1 MTSVERDRDSQPGK
15 VIEIRSHGVSDSIK
29 SQESSKSDVSSSNLM
44 YFRIGFLNHSIHGH
58 QVHHIRP
65 FNLISSQ
72 TAGYNGSRDIPP
84 SLGRVQAI
92 VPRCQV
98 GVSSCICESCSP
110 DDNLLTSTH
119 SDSSR
124 YLMTS
129 PFCCLL
135 SIRLWNIK
143 VSLK

>member
-1 MTSVERDRDSQPGK
+1 VTSVERDRDSQPGK

-84 SLGRVQAI
+84 IIRSSSGDC
-92 VPRCQV
+92 PK
-98 GVSSCICESCSP
+98 VSSWGKF
-110 DDNLLTSTH
+110 L
-119 SDSSR
+119 
-124 YLMTS
+124 YLRIV
-129 PFCCLL
+129 FA
-135 SIRLWNIK
+135 R
-143 VSLK
+143 